1 MVTEMGPNMPE
12 VNVAVIVG
20 SNRRDSINRRL
31 AQARL
36 AEGKTNA
43 RPFEQLLGRLPCPYD
58 R

>member
-1 MVTEMGPNMPE
+1 MPE
-12 VNVAVIVG
+12 VNVAVSIG

-43 RPFEQLLGRLPCPYD
+43 RAA
-58 R
+58 